1 MSLEYLI
8 NFRRSLEKPLIN
20 CKVEFKLKWTNHC
33 VLSAAGADNTNANP
47 RNIIFTF
54 RDTKLYVPV
63 VSLSAKDNWKLSKDF
78 SRGFEKSGFWN
89 KYKTKK
95 ENKNTKNEYRFL
107 ESNFVGVGRLFVLVY
122 SNQDNNA
129 KRFTARG
136 YCLPKVII
144 KNYCAIINKNNFYDE
159 LTDSYIKRF
168 QEIRRLTLG
177 QDEDYTTGCF
187 QKLKLCQNSLSVNYS
202 WFE

>member
-1 MSLEYLI
+1 M
-8 NFRRSLEKPLIN
+8 
-20 CKVEFKLKWTNHC
+20 
-33 VLSAAGADNTNANP
+33 
-47 RNIIFTF
+47 
-54 RDTKLYVPV
+54 
-63 VSLSAKDNWKLSKDF
+63 
-78 SRGFEKSGFWN
+78 
-89 KYKTKK
+89 
-95 ENKNTKNEYRFL
+95 
-107 ESNFVGVGRLFVLVY
+107 FVLVY

-168 QEIRRLTLG
+168 QEIRKLTLG

-187 QKLKLCQNSLSVNYS
+187 RKLKLCQNSLSVNCS
-202 WFE
+202 

>member
-1 MSLEYLI
+1 M
-8 NFRRSLEKPLIN
+8 
-20 CKVEFKLKWTNHC
+20 
-33 VLSAAGADNTNANP
+33 SAAGAGNTNANP
-47 RNIIFTF
+47 RNIIFTIK
-54 RDTKLYVPV
+54 DTKLYVPV
-63 VSLSAKDNWKLSKDF
+63 VTLSAKDNWKLSKFF
-78 SRGFEKSGFWN
+78 SRGFEKSVFWN

-95 ENKNTKNEYRFL
+95 ENKNTKNEYRSL
-107 ESNFVGVGRLFVLVY
+107 ESKFVGVGRLFVLVC

-144 KNYCAIINKNNFYDE
+144 KNYSTIINKNNFHDE

-168 QEIRRLTLG
+168 QEIRKLT
-177 QDEDYTTGCF
+177 
-187 QKLKLCQNSLSVNYS
+187 LCQNSLSVNCS